1 MRQNQ
6 PIIDIQTLRSQIR
19 RQRRQLSHTQLRHA
33 AQQITHTFFSLP
45 QLRKAQR
52 IGLYLDAFG
61 EVPTWQIIRRL
72 FQQKKQVFL
81 PVICPMTQQLR
92 WQRISMQ
99 QWRNRRFAMHRLG
112 MQQPM
117 QQSTLAISSLDT
129 LVLPLVVFDHL
140 GHRVGMG
147 GGYYD
152 RTLAQHPQRPY
163 RIGLAH
169 DFQHSKTTLTMQPW
183 DQKLN
188 AICTPT
194 RYLLF

>member
-1 MRQNQ
+1 MCQKQ
-6 PIIDIQTLRSQIR
+6 HIIDLKTLRSQMR
-19 RQRRQLSHTQLRHA
+19 RQRKELSNAQLRQA

-61 EVPTWQIIRRL
+61 EVPTRQIILRL

-81 PVICPMTQQLR
+81 PVICPMTKQLR
-92 WQRISMQ
+92 WQKISMQ
-99 QWRNRRFAMHRLG
+99 QWRNRRFALHRLG

-117 QQSTLAISSLDT
+117 QQSTFAISYLDT
-129 LVLPLVVFDHL
+129 LVLPLVVFDHH

-163 RIGLAH
+163 RIGLAY
-169 DFQHSKTTLTMQPW
+169 DFQQNKTTLAMQSW
-183 DQKLN
+183 DEKLK
-188 AICTPT
+188 AVCTPT